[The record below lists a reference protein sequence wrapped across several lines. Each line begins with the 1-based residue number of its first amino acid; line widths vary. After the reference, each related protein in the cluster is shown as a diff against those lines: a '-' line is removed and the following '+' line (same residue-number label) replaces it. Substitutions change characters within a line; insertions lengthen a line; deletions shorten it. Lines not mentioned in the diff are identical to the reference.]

1 MDIIKR
7 LENWYF
13 SHCDNDWEHS
23 YGVKIGTLD
32 NPGWFVEINLTDTLL
47 EDIPFEAVEFGDS
60 EDRSATWLHCH
71 YKDAVFFGYGS
82 YQMLSTIL
90 QKFLDWADANT
101 DTTPWDDTVSR
112 LHAEILQMTEHGT
125 LDTIERLR
133 EIYKETYD
141 IPTEHPQKR
150 ALLQAFEEVWDKQ
163 WAKT

>member
-71 YKDAVFFGYGS
+71 KKDTVFFGYIFHNACTGYAFDSS
-82 YQMLSTIL
+82 YTCRNAA
-90 QKFLDWADANT
+90 FA
-101 DTTPWDDTVSR
+101 
-112 LHAEILQMTEHGT
+112 
-125 LDTIERLR
+125 
-133 EIYKETYD
+133 YK
-141 IPTEHPQKR
+141 
-150 ALLQAFEEVWDKQ
+150 LKQ
-163 WAKT
+163 TCTRCI